1 MSSFMKAQ
9 KSRQRLH
16 RERVN
21 VLDKGFL
28 ERKKDYQTRAAEY
41 NRRKDIFTK
50 LRKKALDK
58 NPDEFFFRMK
68 SSNLIDGIH
77 YDHRKDEELSKEELQ
92 LMQTQDLNYVKYKR
106 SIDMKKIPKL
116 QSELHLLDPDKR
128 KRKNKHIFFVD
139 DKKEKKNFDI
149 AQRMKLDNQSLNK
162 GSHFVPN
169 QSISDEDLL
178 ASNQIRDLKYRR
190 LNNKIDRETLLR
202 GVSDKMRIK
211 KQLLNRKES
220 AKKIKKGTNNKF
232 PVYEWKIERKK

>member
-1 MSSFMKAQ
+1 MRSFLKAQ

-28 ERKKDYQTRAAEY
+28 ERKKDYQTRSAEY

-50 LRKKALDK
+50 LRKKVLDK

-77 YDHRKDEELSKEELQ
+77 YDHRKDEELSTEELQ
-92 LMQTQDLNYVKYKR
+92 LMHTQDLNYVNYKR
-106 SIDMKKIPKL
+106 SIDVKKIPKL
-116 QSELHLLDPDKR
+116 QSELHLLDLDKR

-139 DKKEKKNFDI
+139 DNNEKKNFDI

-162 GSHFVPN
+162 GSHFKTNP
-169 QSISDEDLL
+169 SINDVDLQT
-178 ASNQIRDLKYRR
+178 SNEIKDLKYRR
-190 LNNKIDRETLLR
+190 LNNKINRETLLR
-202 GVSDKMRIK
+202 NVSARMRIK
-211 KQLLNRKES
+211 KQLLNKKES
-220 AKKIKKGTNNKF
+220 VKKIKNGKKN
-232 PVYEWKIERKK
+232 PVYQWKMERKK